1 MFCIK
6 CGKEIS
12 EESNFCPNC
21 GHQRNNTISSPKME
35 GEQPVGSNNVD
46 WCKKIDY
53 IGVFKILSLICIPVI
68 IWLRICF
75 NEIEV
80 VYSAL
85 AQDDYYVIS
94 DEGITWLSFVSI
106 VYFVGGV
113 ILLSCARKYNQK
125 ISAMHIVSLITVLLL
140 CVVAAVLRFPAP
152 Y

>member
-21 GHQRNNTISSPKME
+21 GHQRNHAISSPKME
-35 GEQPVGSNNVD
+35 GEQLGSSNNVD

-53 IGVFKILSLICIPVI
+53 IGVFKIFSLICVPII

-80 VYSAL
+80 VYSVL

-94 DEGITWLSFVSI
+94 DEGVIWLSFMSI

-125 ISAMHIVSLITVLLL
+125 ISALHIVSLITVLLL
-140 CVVAAVLRFPAP
+140 CVVAAVLRLPAP